1 MGKMVSFLL
10 VALLMN
16 GLTANQGL
24 GDLTAN
30 QRTWKFTVYPTWFVK
45 LIQDKY
51 NELEKTLV
59 CVNDTNSHRKK
70 KDCLN

>member
-1 MGKMVSFLL
+1 MVKMVSCLL

-16 GLTANQGL
+16 GLSANHGL

-30 QRTWKFTVYPTWFVK
+30 KRAWGFTVYPTWFVK
-45 LIQDKY
+45 LIRDKY
-51 NELEKTLV
+51 DELEKTLV